1 MILTGFKLI
10 PGDWDRD
17 QSELQKLNMIEP
29 VTEGILQLFSQTIIL
44 YIVLGPGEV
53 EYGKIFK

>member
-1 MILTGFKLI
+1 MI